1 MKKEKIREYLLN
13 NEETL
18 LDVVSELNS
27 WNGCLDY
34 LDFWEN
40 DEEFFNTFFENP
52 MDAIRATY
60 YGNYNYNDDYVKFN
74 GYGNIDSYSEY
85 ERIEEIKD
93 NIDDIV
99 DNLIEYYYNIYINDK
114 ELENLLLEL
123 LEEEEEEVLCI
134 DRTIYT

>member
-18 LDVVSELNS
+18 LEVVSELNS
-27 WNGCLDY
+27 WNSCLDN

-40 DEEFFNTFFENP
+40 DEEFFNTFFDNP
-52 MDAIRATY
+52 MEAIRATY
-60 YGNYNYNDDYVKFN
+60 YGDYNYNDEYVKFN

-99 DNLIEYYYNIYINDK
+99 DNLIECYYNIYINE
-114 ELENLLLEL
+114 ELESLLLEL
-123 LEEEEEEVLCI
+123 LEEEEEEEE
-134 DRTIYT
+134 

>member
-1 MKKEKIREYLLN
+1 MKYEKIREYLLN

-27 WNGCLDY
+27 WNGCLEN
-34 LDFWEN
+34 LEFWEN
-40 DEEFFNTFFENP
+40 DEEFFNTFFDNP
-52 MDAIRATY
+52 MEAIRATY
-60 YGNYNYNDDYVKFN
+60 YGDYNYNDEYVKFN

-99 DNLIEYYYNIYINDK
+99 DNLIECYYNIYINE
-114 ELENLLLEL
+114 ELENLILEL
-123 LEEEEEEVLCI
+123 LEEDEEEEE
-134 DRTIYT
+134 

>member
-1 MKKEKIREYLLN
+1 MKKNEIREYLLN
-13 NEETL
+13 NEEIL
-18 LDVVSELNS
+18 LEVVSELNA
-27 WNGCLDY
+27 WNGCLEN

-40 DEEFFNTFFENP
+40 DEEFFNCYFDNP
-52 MDAIRATY
+52 MEAIRSTY

-99 DNLIEYYYNIYINDK
+99 DNLIEYYYNIYINE
-114 ELENLLLEL
+114 ELENLILEL
-123 LEEEEEEVLCI
+123 LEEKEEE
-134 DRTIYT
+134 

>member
-27 WNGCLDY
+27 WNGCLEN
-34 LDFWEN
+34 LEFWEN
-40 DEEFFNTFFENP
+40 DEEFFNTFFDNP
-52 MDAIRATY
+52 MEAIRATY
-60 YGNYNYNDDYVKFN
+60 YGDYNYNDEYVKFN

-85 ERIEEIKD
+85 ERIEEIKN

-99 DNLIEYYYNIYINDK
+99 DNLIEYYYNIYINE

-123 LEEEEEEVLCI
+123 LEEEEE
-134 DRTIYT
+134 

>member
-1 MKKEKIREYLLN
+1 MEN
-13 NEETL
+13 
-18 LDVVSELNS
+18 
-27 WNGCLDY
+27 

-40 DEEFFNTFFENP
+40 DEEFFNTFFNNP
-52 MDAIRATY
+52 MEAIRATY

-99 DNLIEYYYNIYINDK
+99 DNLIECYYNIYINE
-114 ELENLLLEL
+114 ELESLLLEL
-123 LEEEEEEVLCI
+123 LEEEEEEE
-134 DRTIYT
+134 

>member
-1 MKKEKIREYLLN
+1 MKKNEIREYLLN
-13 NEETL
+13 NEDVL

-27 WNGCLDY
+27 WNGCLEN

-93 NIDDIV
+93 SIDDIV
-99 DNLIEYYYNIYINDK
+99 DNLIECYYNIYINE
-114 ELENLLLEL
+114 ELENLILEL
-123 LEEEEEEVLCI
+123 LEEEEE
-134 DRTIYT
+134 

>member
-27 WNGCLDY
+27 WNGCLDW

-40 DEEFFNTFFENP
+40 DEEFFNTFFDNP
-52 MDAIRATY
+52 MEAIRATY

-74 GYGNIDSYSEY
+74 GYGNIDSYSE
-85 ERIEEIKD
+85 EEKNEEIKN

-99 DNLIEYYYNIYINDK
+99 DNLIEYYYNIYINE

-123 LEEEEEEVLCI
+123 LEEEEEEEEE
-134 DRTIYT
+134 

>member
-1 MKKEKIREYLLN
+1 MKKNEIREYLLN
-13 NEETL
+13 NEDVL

-27 WNGCLDY
+27 WNGCLED

-40 DEEFFNTFFENP
+40 DEEFFNTFFDNP
-52 MDAIRATY
+52 MEAIRATY

-99 DNLIEYYYNIYINDK
+99 ENLVEYYYNIYINE
-114 ELENLLLEL
+114 ELENLILEL
-123 LEEEEEEVLCI
+123 LEEEEEE
-134 DRTIYT
+134 

>member
-27 WNGCLDY
+27 WNNCLEN

-40 DEEFFNTFFENP
+40 DEEFFNTFFDNP
-52 MDAIRATY
+52 MEAIRATY

-99 DNLIEYYYNIYINDK
+99 DNLIEYYYNIYIDE
-114 ELENLLLEL
+114 ELGDLLLEED
-123 LEEEEEEVLCI
+123 EEEEEEEE
-134 DRTIYT
+134 

>member
-1 MKKEKIREYLLN
+1 MKKNEIREYLLN
-13 NEETL
+13 NEEIL
-18 LDVVSELNS
+18 LEVVSELNS
-27 WNGCLDY
+27 WNSCLEN

-40 DEEFFNTFFENP
+40 DEEFFNTFFDNP

-93 NIDDIV
+93 SIDDIV
-99 DNLIEYYYNIYINDK
+99 DNLIECYYNIYINE
-114 ELENLLLEL
+114 ELENLILES
-123 LEEEEEEVLCI
+123 LEEE
-134 DRTIYT
+134 

>member
-1 MKKEKIREYLLN
+1 MKKNEIREYLLN

-18 LDVVSELNS
+18 LEVVSELNS
-27 WNGCLDY
+27 WNGCLEN

-40 DEEFFNTFFENP
+40 DEEFFNTFFDNP

-99 DNLIEYYYNIYINDK
+99 ENLVEYYYNIYINE
-114 ELENLLLEL
+114 ELENLILEL
-123 LEEEEEEVLCI
+123 LEEEEEEEEE
-134 DRTIYT
+134 

>member
-1 MKKEKIREYLLN
+1 MKKNEIREYLLN
-13 NEETL
+13 NEDIL

-27 WNGCLDY
+27 WNGCLEN

-40 DEEFFNTFFENP
+40 DEEFFNTFFDNP
-52 MDAIRATY
+52 MEAIRATY

-93 NIDDIV
+93 SIDDIV
-99 DNLIEYYYNIYINDK
+99 ENLIEYKDCICINDGN
-114 ELENLLLEL
+114 LEEL
-123 LEEEEEEVLCI
+123 LDEEEEEEEEE
-134 DRTIYT
+134 

>member
-1 MKKEKIREYLLN
+1 MKKNEIREYLLN
-13 NEETL
+13 NEEIL
-18 LDVVSELNS
+18 LEVVSELNS
-27 WNGCLDY
+27 WNGCLEN

-40 DEEFFNTFFENP
+40 DEEFFNTFFDNP
-52 MDAIRATY
+52 MEAIRATY

-99 DNLIEYYYNIYINDK
+99 ENLVECYYNIYINEK
-114 ELENLLLEL
+114 LENLILKL
-123 LEEEEEEVLCI
+123 LEEDEEEE
-134 DRTIYT
+134 

>member
-27 WNGCLDY
+27 WNGCLEN
-34 LDFWEN
+34 LDFFEN
-40 DEEFFNTFFENP
+40 DEDFFNTFFDNP
-52 MDAIRATY
+52 MEAIRATY

-99 DNLIEYYYNIYINDK
+99 ENLVECYYNIYINE
-114 ELENLLLEL
+114 ELESLLLEL
-123 LEEEEEEVLCI
+123 LEEEEEEEE
-134 DRTIYT
+134 

>member
-1 MKKEKIREYLLN
+1 MCLFMKKEKIREYLLN

-18 LDVVSELNS
+18 LEVVSELNS
-27 WNGCLDY
+27 WNGCLEN

-40 DEEFFNTFFENP
+40 DEEFFNTFFDNP
-52 MDAIRATY
+52 MEAIRATY

-74 GYGNIDSYSEY
+74 GYGNIDSYNEY
-85 ERIEEIKD
+85 KRIEEIKD

-99 DNLIEYYYNIYINDK
+99 DNLIECYYNIYINE

-123 LEEEEEEVLCI
+123 LEEEEE
-134 DRTIYT
+134 

>member
-27 WNGCLDY
+27 WNGCLEN
-34 LDFWEN
+34 LEFWEN
-40 DEEFFNTFFENP
+40 DEEFFNTFFDNP
-52 MDAIRATY
+52 MEAIRATY
-60 YGNYNYNDDYVKFN
+60 YGDYNYNDEYIKFN

-93 NIDDIV
+93 SIDDIV
-99 DNLIEYYYNIYINDK
+99 DNLIEYYYNIYIDE
-114 ELENLLLEL
+114 ELGDLLLEL
-123 LEEEEEEVLCI
+123 LEEEEE
-134 DRTIYT
+134 

>member
-18 LDVVSELNS
+18 LEVVSELNS
-27 WNGCLDY
+27 WNSCLDN

-40 DEEFFNTFFENP
+40 DEEFFNTFFDNP
-52 MDAIRATY
+52 MEAIRATY

-99 DNLIEYYYNIYINDK
+99 DNLIEYYYNIYINE
-114 ELENLLLEL
+114 ELENLILEL
-123 LEEEEEEVLCI
+123 LEEEEEEEEE
-134 DRTIYT
+134 

>member
-1 MKKEKIREYLLN
+1 MKKNEIREYLLN

-18 LDVVSELNS
+18 LEVVSELNS
-27 WNGCLDY
+27 WNGCLDN

-40 DEEFFNTFFENP
+40 DEEFFNTFFDNP
-52 MDAIRATY
+52 MEAIRATY
-60 YGNYNYNDDYVKFN
+60 YGDYNYNDDYVKFN

-99 DNLIEYYYNIYINDK
+99 ENLVEYYYNIYINE
-114 ELENLLLEL
+114 ELENLILEL
-123 LEEEEEEVLCI
+123 LEEEEEEEEE
-134 DRTIYT
+134 

>member
-1 MKKEKIREYLLN
+1 MRKNKIREYLLN
-13 NEETL
+13 NEDVL

-27 WNGCLDY
+27 WNGCLEN

-40 DEEFFNTFFENP
+40 DEEFFNTFFDNP
-52 MDAIRATY
+52 MEAIRATY

-85 ERIEEIKD
+85 ERIEEIKN

-99 DNLIEYYYNIYINDK
+99 DNLIECYYNIYINE
-114 ELENLLLEL
+114 ELENLILEL
-123 LEEEEEEVLCI
+123 LEEEEEE
-134 DRTIYT
+134 

>member
-1 MKKEKIREYLLN
+1 MKKNEIREYLLN

-18 LDVVSELNS
+18 LEVVSELNS
-27 WNGCLDY
+27 WNGCLEN

-40 DEEFFNTFFENP
+40 DEEFFNTFFDNP
-52 MDAIRATY
+52 MEAIRATY

-99 DNLIEYYYNIYINDK
+99 NYLVEHYEYMEIND
-114 ELENLLLEL
+114 EVLENLL
-123 LEEEEEEVLCI
+123 EEYME
-134 DRTIYT
+134 

>member
-13 NEETL
+13 NEDVL

-27 WNGCLDY
+27 WNGCLEN

-40 DEEFFNTFFENP
+40 DEEFFNTFFDNP

-99 DNLIEYYYNIYINDK
+99 ENLVEYYYNIYINE
-114 ELENLLLEL
+114 ELENLILEL
-123 LEEEEEEVLCI
+123 LEEDEEEEE
-134 DRTIYT
+134 

>member
-27 WNGCLDY
+27 WNNCLDY

-52 MDAIRATY
+52 MDAVRATY
-60 YGNYNYNDDYVKFN
+60 YGYYNYNDDYVKFN
-74 GYGNIDSYSEY
+74 GYGNIDSYSE
-85 ERIEEIKD
+85 EEKNEEIKN

-99 DNLIEYYYNIYINDK
+99 DNLIEYYYNIYINE

-123 LEEEEEEVLCI
+123 LEEEEEEEEE
-134 DRTIYT
+134 

>member
-27 WNGCLDY
+27 WNNCLEN

-40 DEEFFNTFFENP
+40 DEEFFNTFFNNP
-52 MDAIRATY
+52 MEAIRATY

-99 DNLIEYYYNIYINDK
+99 YCLIEYYEYIIIFDK
-114 ELENLLLEL
+114 NLENLLLEED
-123 LEEEEEEVLCI
+123 EEEE
-134 DRTIYT
+134 

>member
-18 LDVVSELNS
+18 LEVVSELNS
-27 WNGCLDY
+27 WNSCLDN

-40 DEEFFNTFFENP
+40 DEEFFNTFFDNP
-52 MDAIRATY
+52 MEAIRATY
-60 YGNYNYNDDYVKFN
+60 YGNYNYNDEYVKFN

-99 DNLIEYYYNIYINDK
+99 DNLIECYYNIYINE
-114 ELENLLLEL
+114 ELESLLLEL
-123 LEEEEEEVLCI
+123 LEEEEEEEE
-134 DRTIYT
+134 

>member
-1 MKKEKIREYLLN
+1 MKKNEIREYLLN
-13 NEETL
+13 NEEIL

-27 WNGCLDY
+27 WNSCLEN

-40 DEEFFNTFFENP
+40 DEEFFNTFFDNP

-99 DNLIEYYYNIYINDK
+99 ENLVECYYNIYINE
-114 ELENLLLEL
+114 ELENLILKL
-123 LEEEEEEVLCI
+123 LEEEEEE
-134 DRTIYT
+134 

>member
-1 MKKEKIREYLLN
+1 MKKNEIREYLLN

-40 DEEFFNTFFENP
+40 DEEFFNTFFDNP
-52 MDAIRATY
+52 MEAIRATY

-99 DNLIEYYYNIYINDK
+99 ENLVEYYYNIYINE
-114 ELENLLLEL
+114 ELENLILEL
-123 LEEEEEEVLCI
+123 LEEEEEEEEEEE
-134 DRTIYT
+134 

>member
-27 WNGCLDY
+27 WNGCLEN
-34 LDFWEN
+34 LEFWEN
-40 DEEFFNTFFENP
+40 DEEFFNTFFNNP
-52 MDAIRATY
+52 MEAIRATY

-99 DNLIEYYYNIYINDK
+99 DNLIECYYNIYINE

-123 LEEEEEEVLCI
+123 LEEEEEE
-134 DRTIYT
+134 

>member
-27 WNGCLDY
+27 WNGCLEN
-34 LDFWEN
+34 LEFWEN
-40 DEEFFNTFFENP
+40 DEEFFNTFFDNP
-52 MDAIRATY
+52 MEAVRATY
-60 YGNYNYNDDYVKFN
+60 YGDYNYNDEYVKFN
-74 GYGNIDSYSEY
+74 GYGNIDSYTEY

-99 DNLIEYYYNIYINDK
+99 DNLIECYYNIYINE
-114 ELENLLLEL
+114 ELENLILEL
-123 LEEEEEEVLCI
+123 LEEDEEEEE
-134 DRTIYT
+134 

>member
-27 WNGCLDY
+27 WNGCLEN
-34 LDFWEN
+34 LEFWEN
-40 DEEFFNTFFENP
+40 DEEFFNTFFDNP
-52 MDAIRATY
+52 MEAIRATY
-60 YGNYNYNDDYVKFN
+60 YGDYNYNDEYVKFN
-74 GYGNIDSYSEY
+74 GYGNIDSYTEY

-99 DNLIEYYYNIYINDK
+99 DNLIECYYNIYINE
-114 ELENLLLEL
+114 ELESLLLEL
-123 LEEEEEEVLCI
+123 LEEEEEE
-134 DRTIYT
+134 